1 MFINT
6 YIYIYIYI
14 HIYIYYTLY
23 DVCTYTYILYICIY
37 IYIIHNVSVYIY
49 TQYIHISYSM
59 CIYIYICIYITAYNI
74 YIYCYMVLYA
84 LEYVCVNDII
94 QHICCVWYT
103 SILHA
108 HGYPPM
114 HKCMHSVVYGSYTDT
129 YVCAC
134 TDKYIRTQSAK
145 HAAIWW
151 LLAIFQVWQTV
162 IS

>member
-1 MFINT
+1 MFINIYM
-6 YIYIYIYI
+6 YIYIIRYIMYVHIHIYCISIYYTQCVYIYI
-14 HIYIYYTLY
+14 HNIYIS
-23 DVCTYTYILYICIY
+23 VIVCIY
-37 IYIIHNVSVYIY
+37 
-49 TQYIHISYSM
+49 
-59 CIYIYICIYITAYNI
+59 IYITAYNIYI

-108 HGYPPM
+108 HGYSPI

-151 LLAIFQVWQTV
+151 LLAIFQVWQAV